1 MKKRVVSNKYIV
13 FVLMISFMAAS
24 CKKDILDV
32 TPKSVITE
40 EQLNDPKYVDGLV
53 TAAYAYMPRVHAF
66 NTLNPWIASIRSDD
80 AYKGGGGLDDQPA
93 WYQMEVFSLVNPNV
107 GNNDGVWYNGYI
119 GISRANTAINALNKV
134 DEAAFPLKTTRLAEM
149 RFIRGWIHFKLKNR
163 FRWIPFIDESQTL
176 ETIPTITNHPD
187 GDDTQNDLALWQ
199 KILDDFKFAE
209 ENLSETQEEKGRA
222 NKHAAKAFMAKILL

>member
-1 MKKRVVSNKYIV
+1 MS
-13 FVLMISFMAAS
+13 
-24 CKKDILDV
+24 

-53 TAAYAYMPRVHAF
+53 TAAYAFMPRVHAF

-134 DEAAFPLKTTRLAEM
+134 DEAEFPLKTTRHCRNALHQGM
-149 RFIRGWIHFKLKNR
+149 DSFQIK
-163 FRWIPFIDESQTL
+163 ESFQMDS
-176 ETIPTITNHPD
+176 IY
-187 GDDTQNDLALWQ
+187 
-199 KILDDFKFAE
+199 
-209 ENLSETQEEKGRA
+209 
-222 NKHAAKAFMAKILL
+222 